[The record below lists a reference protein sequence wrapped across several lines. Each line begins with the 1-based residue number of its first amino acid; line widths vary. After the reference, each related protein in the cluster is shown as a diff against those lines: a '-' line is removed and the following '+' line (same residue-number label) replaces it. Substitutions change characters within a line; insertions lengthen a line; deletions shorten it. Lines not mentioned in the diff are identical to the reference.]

1 MPANLVLSLSEVRVD
16 GCWTPDESLV
26 EKVRLVGYSV
36 KDLTDAD
43 RVWVVVN
50 LSGLG
55 WTAQEIADRL
65 CCSLRL
71 IRNIKAEHAAELAT
85 YAMSLRSQI
94 LAIAGTCRIEIM
106 AMRQQ
111 LDMQSAQLDQLR
123 RQRAQLIDQLQLER
137 STAAH
142 NRIATPRERQTNND
156 CSKGMLPM

>member
-1 MPANLVLSLSEVRVD
+1 MD
-16 GCWTPDESLV
+16 GCWSPDESLV

-50 LSGLG
+50 LSALG

-94 LAIAGTCRIEIM
+94 LAIAGTCRIELM
-106 AMRQQ
+106 AMRQLIDTQ
-111 LDMQSAQLDQLR
+111 AAQLDQLR
-123 RQRAQLIDQLQLER
+123 RQRAELIHQLQLER
-137 STAAH
+137 SSTAH
-142 NRIATPRERQTNND
+142 NRIATPRERQTN
-156 CSKGMLPM
+156 SEHTKGMLPM